1 MAEQQ
6 QFDWQKETAKCVEG
20 LKFDLDE
27 EYPFELVWENVSLH
41 NIVKKNDDG
50 SSTEIVY
57 KKGAKAGQP
66 IKMYTFPFKELNS
79 NVEFKLEFFHND
91 SYRVNPANP
100 ELEDD
105 IVKLSRKLGYNPVLD
120 GNFSI
125 ADFIKPG
132 LSFTAKLCYQK
143 PTKANEVLNEVKG
156 VIETPDGKEIRK
168 AYKTIDISTINAS
181 ESGST
186 EKQAE
191 LSEDA
196 VEEVMEMKKGC
207 KKFSELV
214 SKINKAG
221 KSDELLDVA
230 MRMKEQGKIKF

>member
-20 LKFDLDE
+20 LKFDLE
-27 EYPFELVWENVSLH
+27 NEYQFEIVFENVSLH
-41 NIVKKNDDG
+41 DIVKKNEDG
-50 SSTEIVY
+50 TSTTVVY
-57 KKGAKAGQP
+57 KKGEKAGQP
-66 IKMYTFPFKELNS
+66 IKMYTIPFRELNS

-100 ELEDD
+100 ELEDE
-105 IVKLSRKLGYNPVLD
+105 IVQLSRKLGYNPVLD

-125 ADFIKPG
+125 RDFIKPG
-132 LSFTAKLCYQK
+132 IAFTAKLK
-143 PTKANEVLNEVKG
+143 ELPPSKN
-156 VIETPDGKEIRK
+156 GKV
-168 AYKTIDISTINAS
+168 YKTIDISTINAS

-191 LSEDA
+191 LSEGV

-207 KKFSELV
+207 KRFADLV

-221 KSDELLDVA
+221 KNDELLDVA
-230 MRMKEQGKIKF
+230 MNLKEQGKIKF